1 MKPFSLKRMFLH
13 IVETAFGRPTQL
25 ICIWISICKHTT
37 DSWKPHFWAN
47 IFKLK
52 NKPAI
57 MIFTRKRRVGAGH
70 ALLSPS
76 RSGSKH
82 RTRFR
87 TNRRSIVIISFIII
101 IIIVVTIITRL
112 KNANQTITKDLCR
125 WSFFK
130 CCWIW
135 SRSLAVS
142 LRSKLVLMSIVKG
155 NLRLLLCCGPMC
167 SFRCLIKVLRPNWQ
181 FLTQIWPP

>member
-1 MKPFSLKRMFLH
+1 MFLH
-13 IVETAFGRPTQL
+13 IVETAFGRPTEL
-25 ICIWISICKHTT
+25 ICIWISICKHTK

-47 IFKLK
+47 IFEFK

-57 MIFTRKRRVGAGH
+57 MIFTSKRRVGAGH

-87 TNRRSIVIISFIII
+87 TNRRSIVIIIYHQLHHHHRGHHHHSF
-101 IIIVVTIITRL
+101 

-181 FLTQIWPP
+181 ILTQIWPPL